1 MTPPRVTPG
10 QVVTPQQKIGL
21 ELVARLH
28 SGRDVVLAIDLTES
42 VGLNNE
48 GHIRLRQI
56 IEDSLKPGD
65 SVYVVPFASNVALLE
80 GTSDLYPLGSS
91 INFSNNSK
99 NSVEKI
105 IQKIPLSPDS
115 KLQNTDI
122 QPTVQEMC
130 TIAPSGEKP
139 CKVNS
144 YLFGQLCRANA
155 SKLF

>member
-48 GHIRLRQI
+48 GRIRLRQI

-65 SVYVVPFASNVALLE
+65 SVYVVPFASNVVLLE
-80 GTSDLYPLGSS
+80 RTSDLYPLGND
-91 INFSNNSK
+91 INFSSK
-99 NSVEKI
+99 SKGSIEKI
-105 IQKIPLSPDS
+105 LQKIPLSSDS
-115 KLQNTDI
+115 KLQHTDI
-122 QPTVQEMC
+122 
-130 TIAPSGEKP
+130 
-139 CKVNS
+139 
-144 YLFGQLCRANA
+144 
-155 SKLF
+155 